1 LSIWEDWDFNE
12 LPIPKN
18 WVNENILALK
28 YILGKEKDFKSFLA
42 YIRYKFKLN
51 RMIRFFIKKVLLS

>member
-1 LSIWEDWDFNE
+1 LSIWEDWDFKE

-28 YILGKEKDFKSFLA
+28 YILGKERNFKSFLA